1 MLARLKRQDPY
12 VDDAGTDA
20 DPSDDITKFTLS
32 LKSDDAVAMNTGT
45 TEEENQVIDSMMSW
59 IYSSDSFAQKFLD
72 NIDSAIAEVTTR
84 KTELGA
90 AMQRIN
96 SAVDVAKTMETNL
109 TDAVSLIKDADIAE
123 ESSNYVK
130 NQILQQSAASLLATA
145 NQTPQIALQLI

>member
-1 MLARLKRQDPY
+1 MNPKI
-12 VDDAGTDA
+12 VGM
-20 DPSDDITKFTLS
+20 S
-32 LKSDDAVAMNTGT
+32 LVVCAPGAMNTGT